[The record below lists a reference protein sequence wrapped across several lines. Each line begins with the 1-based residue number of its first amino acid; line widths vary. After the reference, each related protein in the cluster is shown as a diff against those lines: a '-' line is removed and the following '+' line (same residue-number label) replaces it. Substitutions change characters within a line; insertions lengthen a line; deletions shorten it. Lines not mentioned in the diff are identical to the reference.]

1 MNVHNQTPYRI
12 LVTKI
17 GLDDHGRGRRI
28 VATYLRS
35 WGLCKGI
42 GKKVQRHSFAIF

>member
-1 MNVHNQTPYRI
+1 MNVHNQAPYRI

-17 GLDDHGRGRRI
+17 GLDEHDRGSRT

-42 GKKVQRHSFAIF
+42 GKKVRQYSIAIF